1 MAYYFILIAL
11 MGAAIGSFLNV
22 IIDRLPAKQSLLF
35 PPSHCPACGKRLN
48 ILDLMPVLSYLC
60 LGGRCRYCRAPIPRR
75 ILWVESGT
83 MAGFVFLLWWY
94 GLSPELGIMCFYWS
108 LLTVILVIGLE
119 RGLILDKIIYPAG
132 AVALL
137 INVFSRDPGVI
148 NSLLDSLLGG
158 GVGLLVMILPLSLGR
173 RGLGW
178 GDVKMAGLVGLMLG
192 FPLVLVALFL
202 AVVAGGLVAGLLL
215 LFKVIKRNAAVAFSP
230 FLAVATMV
238 VLLCG
243 QNIMD
248 WYLGLF

>member
-1 MAYYFILIAL
+1 ML
-11 MGAAIGSFLNV
+11 
-22 IIDRLPAKQSLLF
+22 
-35 PPSHCPACGKRLN
+35 
-48 ILDLMPVLSYLC
+48 
-60 LGGRCRYCRAPIPRR
+60 
-75 ILWVESGT
+75 
-83 MAGFVFLLWWY
+83 LLWRY

-119 RGLILDKIIYPAG
+119 RGLILDKMIYPAG

-137 INVFSRDPGVI
+137 VNVFSRDPGVI
-148 NSLLDSLLGG
+148 NSLLGG

-173 RGLGW
+173 CGLGW

-202 AVVAGGLVAGLLL
+202 AVVAGGLLAGLLL
-215 LFKVIKRNAAVAFSP
+215 LFRVIKRNAAVAFSS

-238 VLLCG
+238 VLLWG
-243 QNIMD
+243 QSILD